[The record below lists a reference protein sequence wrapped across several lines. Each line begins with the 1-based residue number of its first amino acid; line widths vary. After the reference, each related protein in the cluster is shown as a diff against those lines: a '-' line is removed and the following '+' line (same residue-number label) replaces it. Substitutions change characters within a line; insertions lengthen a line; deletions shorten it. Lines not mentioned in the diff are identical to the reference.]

1 VITVRPATAQDY
13 PVLCEI
19 LNEVDALHRQELPHL
34 FRRPDGPVRE
44 RAYVLELLDDEN
56 VAIFI
61 AEFEGQPAG
70 LVHVVVQDTP
80 VIPILVPRRWASVD
94 EVVVK
99 ERFRRRGIGRALMD
113 EGQRWA
119 LSRGATGIELSV
131 FEFNEPARAFYESLG
146 YETIRRRLGRRLP

>member
-13 PVLCEI
+13 EVLCEI
-19 LNEVDALHRQELPHL
+19 LDEVDALHRQKLPHF
-34 FRRPDGPVRE
+34 FRRPEGPVRE
-44 RAYVLELLDDEN
+44 RAYILEQLADED

-61 AEFEGQPAG
+61 AEVEGQPAG

-80 VIPILVPRRWASVD
+80 PIPILVPRRWAMVD
-94 EVVVK
+94 SIVVK

-119 LSRGATGIELSV
+119 LSKGAAEIELSV
-131 FEFNEPARAFYESLG
+131 FEFNKPARAFYESLG
-146 YETIRRRLGRRLP
+146 YETTRRRMGRRLP